1 MGKILECGGNKAFQN
16 LEQCHEIQGEF
27 KKKPL
32 YYVKVPHIIEDNNIN
47 NRKNNRNDIL
57 LNEKFFDK
65 DSELNLIIYNND
77 EFGYDNTNYN
87 INNNKK
93 NLNLNNKKKF
103 NKSWEYKKKEKN
115 ISLGNINNSA
125 NNKDNNNINNIIEK
139 DIKNFELKNKAGI
152 RLIYN
157 NSENNIKNKT
167 NDKRIIKKFIN
178 NSKINKSKENKKD
191 EKHKILN
198 NLFINKKYNQF
209 NYIQNNNN
217 LYKINETD
225 RNKNKEKMKT
235 TEPNES
241 NEKKKLNNSIKR
253 NKSHQ
258 VILNIS
264 NSENNLNSKFRKS
277 LKEKKGNY
285 IFRPKI
291 KTKNPLY
298 KNNNIINDYFGNESR
313 RKTNLTSEN
322 TSPKLTNEKFFKR
335 NENEIINHYKKHSS
349 NNTHRNKYT
358 INKFLLKNNSEN
370 FINALL
376 NSKNRIG
383 EDCIPS
389 QNIFDS
395 NINLI
400 NNRRHHSNNVTNKIK
415 LINDEKKDSLFD
427 INTNKDILKIKIPFK
442 GTQINH
448 NLLNSSVNDIFI
460 LNYNMLS
467 KFSDKN
473 ILYDG
478 NIYKVVNSK
487 NDESK
492 FVLRYFQITKKNF
505 KYFNNIHSVL
515 MSNETPLEEF
525 DIKYIRD
532 IEIIDIKLLIKNKTE
547 TKIKFAFVINMVEN
561 INFYIFA
568 TDDIDAG
575 MNVINI
581 LNLLKKFYDKEKD
594 LFK

>member
-1 MGKILECGGNKAFQN
+1 M
-16 LEQCHEIQGEF
+16 
-27 KKKPL
+27 L
-32 YYVKVPHIIEDNNIN
+32 Y
-47 NRKNNRNDIL
+47 
-57 LNEKFFDK
+57 
-65 DSELNLIIYNND
+65 
-77 EFGYDNTNYN
+77 
-87 INNNKK
+87 
-93 NLNLNNKKKF
+93 
-103 NKSWEYKKKEKN
+103 
-115 ISLGNINNSA
+115 
-125 NNKDNNNINNIIEK
+125 
-139 DIKNFELKNKAGI
+139 
-152 RLIYN
+152 
-157 NSENNIKNKT
+157 
-167 NDKRIIKKFIN
+167 
-178 NSKINKSKENKKD
+178 
-191 EKHKILN
+191 
-198 NLFINKKYNQF
+198 
-209 NYIQNNNN
+209 
-217 LYKINETD
+217 
-225 RNKNKEKMKT
+225 
-235 TEPNES
+235 
-241 NEKKKLNNSIKR
+241 
-253 NKSHQ
+253 
-258 VILNIS
+258 
-264 NSENNLNSKFRKS
+264 
-277 LKEKKGNY
+277 
-285 IFRPKI
+285 
-291 KTKNPLY
+291 
-298 KNNNIINDYFGNESR
+298 
-313 RKTNLTSEN
+313 
-322 TSPKLTNEKFFKR
+322 
-335 NENEIINHYKKHSS
+335 
-349 NNTHRNKYT
+349 
-358 INKFLLKNNSEN
+358 
-370 FINALL
+370 
-376 NSKNRIG
+376 SKNRIG

-448 NLLNSSVNDIFI
+448 NLLNSSVNDVFI